1 MKRREQGT
9 GTIEER
15 ERGKVYLI
23 KWRCEG
29 CERFGHVGRKRHAL
43 TVHGTYVQ
51 AQAELSRAFR
61 PDTNAAVPA
70 SERTFASYMEKE
82 WKSYVDEHWRGSTQ
96 ITQGS
101 FVSKHIRPYFDH
113 MKLAEVRP
121 AHISDFHARLKQ
133 KELSDKTRRT
143 IHAILSTMFAYAAD
157 ELELIPKSPVK
168 KSMAPQVE
176 RHEKPSLSVQQAW
189 QLWDELAKPE
199 YIRSRAFY
207 GVLLFTGI
215 RMGEA
220 LGLKWEDVD
229 FAEGVF
235 YVRRKIYRGHADVTK
250 TVASV
255 RPRPMTAE
263 LTRALELHKQMSPR
277 TRPADYI
284 FASSSG
290 RPANPDDLRTT
301 LQTVLRD
308 RLKLDLGPRADGLH
322 LLRHTS
328 GSIVYHK
335 TKSVKDTQEWL
346 SHSSARVTMDVYTH
360 LMKDAQRETAQTVF
374 QRPSEVN

>member
-1 MKRREQGT
+1 MKRREHGA

-15 ERGKVYLI
+15 ERGKLYLI
-23 KWRCEG
+23 KWRCKG
-29 CERFGHVGRKRHAL
+29 CDRFDHVGRKRHAL
-43 TVHGTYVQ
+43 TVRGTYVQ
-51 AQAELSRAFR
+51 AQAELSRVFH
-61 PDTNAAVPA
+61 PDTNAAVPP

-82 WKSYVDEHWRGSTQ
+82 WQRYVDEHWRGSTQ

-113 MKLAEVRP
+113 MKLADVRP
-121 AHISDFHARLKQ
+121 LHISDFHALLKR

-143 IHAILSTMFAYAAD
+143 IHAILATMFSYAAD
-157 ELELIPKSPVK
+157 ELELISKSPVK

-189 QLWDELAKPE
+189 KIWDELSAPE

-220 LGLKWEDVD
+220 LGLKWEDID
-229 FAEGVF
+229 FASGVF
-235 YVRRKIYRGHADVTK
+235 YVRRKIYRGQADVTK
-250 TVASV
+250 TAASV
-255 RPRPMTAE
+255 RPRPMTPE
-263 LTRALELHKQMSPR
+263 LTRALELHKQMAPR
-277 TRPADYI
+277 TQPTDYV
-284 FASSSG
+284 FASASG

-308 RLKLDLGPRADGLH
+308 KLKLNLGPRADGLH

-328 GSIVYHK
+328 GSLVYQE
-335 TKSVKDTQEWL
+335 TKSVKHTQEWL
-346 SHSSARVTMDVYTH
+346 GHSSARVTMDVYTH
-360 LMKDAQRETAQTVF
+360 LMKDAQTETAKTVF
-374 QRPSEVN
+374 QRPTGTA